1 MHVRH
6 ASESDSMLRCPSL
19 QANNSTKCMQLA
31 SQGPVHVNGKIS
43 IEKQLSSWRPHAS
56 NRGCEPPVQ
65 YKPHPRWNTVFGLL
79 VIVSVSHALAVLAHM
94 LPKYAW
100 AAQWAVVLTYSCWM
114 LSAVPI
120 LLQASRKVVAKKLTF
135 TGDATVVCSGGNA
148 REVWFMNG
156 AMSFSDACAYFL
168 HVTVNL
174 QLNNLCRAPR
184 FVASMLYSL
193 YAFGAIRPKQR
204 TDEAAYYF
212 GMHSSLHRWLRED
225 GHLHFPNCLL
235 WARDPA
241 LDRTWLDRWFWSF
254 FRGNTTRHFNL
265 ITFKLNHELGICT
278 EALLDRIRVS
288 DAYEIMV
295 LMCLVQGAYSHLA
308 VHLSASQVAN
318 CIDTWPLAKRAYP
331 TVNGLG
337 YAAANVVDVL
347 LSSRIEA
354 HQEVLWNNGHNPTPH
369 PRSMKIHQLLMDH
382 SDTYRMM
389 FRAHKDP
396 LVLEAAG
403 GDQMKV
409 SAIIQGSLMHGL
421 DHFLLDM
428 YTPCWQSSTVLG
440 GNGFMMAATFGGGHN
455 VDFTSSFL
463 TPQDAVTA
471 RLKRIVAEESS
482 WLKDGYQWAVC
493 E

>member
-1 MHVRH
+1 V
-6 ASESDSMLRCPSL
+6 
-19 QANNSTKCMQLA
+19 
-31 SQGPVHVNGKIS
+31 
-43 IEKQLSSWRPHAS
+43 
-56 NRGCEPPVQ
+56 
-65 YKPHPRWNTVFGLL
+65 
-79 VIVSVSHALAVLAHM
+79 VIVSVSHALAVLAPV

-100 AAQWAVVLTYSCWM
+100 AAQWALVVTYSCWM

-278 EALLDRIRVS
+278 E
-288 DAYEIMV
+288 
-295 LMCLVQGAYSHLA
+295 
-308 VHLSASQVAN
+308 
-318 CIDTWPLAKRAYP
+318 
-331 TVNGLG
+331 LG
-337 YAAANVVDVL
+337 
-347 LSSRIEA
+347 
-354 HQEVLWNNGHNPTPH
+354 
-369 PRSMKIHQLLMDH
+369 
-382 SDTYRMM
+382 
-389 FRAHKDP
+389 
-396 LVLEAAG
+396 AAG
-403 GDQMKV
+403 QHTRERCLRD
-409 SAIIQGSLMHGL
+409 HGT
-421 DHFLLDM
+421 H
-428 YTPCWQSSTVLG
+428 VLG
-440 GNGFMMAATFGGGHN
+440 AGSIFAPSCASVSQPSCQLHRHVASGKT
-455 VDFTSSFL
+455 
-463 TPQDAVTA
+463 
-471 RLKRIVAEESS
+471 RLSDCQRLGLRGRKR
-482 WLKDGYQWAVC
+482 G
-493 E
+493 